1 MGRANHF
8 CSRAL
13 GESGR
18 ALIAHKPA
26 VCRRDF
32 PIACLRTASRA
43 STASNRGGNVFFS
56 ANASICSRKIPEMT
70 YTPSFLIKTSFSEA
84 LSILWKLLGREEFP
98 AALLFL
104 ICGNLARGIDRN
116 RGESVY
122 YKLMQL
128 VYGGEFVPRQGLCR
142 ERVVE
147 AAVALIEE
155 RGAERFSMGELAKRL
170 CVKPASLYN
179 HVESLDALLEAVAF
193 QAIARLARAEEQAIA
208 GQEGDAALF
217 ALAEAYRAFAREHNA
232 LYRVIMGFPRWNKAL
247 EERAGEILR
256 PIGRVLNGYGLTKAQ
271 TAHWQW
277 VLRGVMYGFAAHEQ
291 AGGFSH
297 EAVDENESY
306 RIAIQCVV
314 DGLHRAG
321 EEQHG

>member
-1 MGRANHF
+1 M
-8 CSRAL
+8 
-13 GESGR
+13 
-18 ALIAHKPA
+18 
-26 VCRRDF
+26 V
-32 PIACLRTASRA
+32 
-43 STASNRGGNVFFS
+43 
-56 ANASICSRKIPEMT
+56 
-70 YTPSFLIKTSFSEA
+70 
-84 LSILWKLLGREEFP
+84 
-98 AALLFL
+98 
-104 ICGNLARGIDRN
+104 CGNLARGIDRN

-155 RGAERFSMGELAKRL
+155 RGVERFSMGELAKRL

-179 HVESLDALLEAVAF
+179 HVESLDALLEAGGF
-193 QAIARLARAEEQAIA
+193 QAIVRLARAEEQAIA

-256 PIGRVLNGYGLTKAQ
+256 PIGRVLKGYGLTKAQ
-271 TAHWQW
+271 TAHWQR